1 MFGLGF
7 GEILLIG
14 ALLLVV
20 VGPDRLPEVMR
31 FLGRH
36 YGRLRRASD
45 ELRRAF
51 VLEADRVDAEDRYKK
66 LQQRRK
72 EALEA
77 RREALGEEGEG
88 GGAVPQDPYAVKP
101 PPSAPPEAEAEGTES
116 ARPPVEGET

>member
-7 GEILLIG
+7 GEILVIG

-36 YGRLRRASD
+36 YGQLRRAAD

-51 VLEADRVDAEDRYKK
+51 VLEADRVDAEERYKK
-66 LQQRRK
+66 LQERR
-72 EALEA
+72 EQAMEA
-77 RREALGEEGEG
+77 RRKALENA
-88 GGAVPQDPYAVKP
+88 GAGTVPQESPLSGP
-101 PPSAPPEAEAEGTES
+101 APEEPE
-116 ARPPVEGET
+116 